1 MSMNNLG
8 IVKRNITRADRAAVD
23 KLSRFG
29 VASIHEAMDA
39 ASTRVFYLK
48 PGEKADFGTP

>member
-8 IVKRNITRADRAAVD
+8 LVKRNIVRAERAAVD

-29 VASIHEAMDA
+29 VASIHEAMGCA
-39 ASTRVFYLK
+39 A
-48 PGEKADFGTP
+48 

>member
-8 IVKRNITRADRAAVD
+8 IVKRNINRADRAAVD

-48 PGEKADFGTP
+48 PGEKADF